1 MTDGILMSSVK
12 IGDVDMSF
20 LDFAG
25 QEEYD
30 YTHPLF
36 LKPEAVYLVVHNP
49 RTDGLQRTEEYF
61 DMIANKAPKAE
72 VIVVTTWAE
81 YTELSEEDKRSLRIN
96 HSTIVDIIAVDSKTG
111 KGIEK
116 LKTALLTAAI
126 KLPRLAKMVPPN
138 FVRLLNQLKPKEVAK
153 ELFCR
158 WGMLFE
164 LSNGDLVL
172 QPQVLAD

>member
-1 MTDGILMSSVK
+1 MTDGILICSVK

-49 RTDGLQRTEEYF
+49 RTDGLHRTEEFF
-61 DMIANKAPKAE
+61 DMIANKAPQAE
-72 VIVVTTWAE
+72 VIVEFCITYDSFAE
-81 YTELSEEDKRSLRIN
+81 KALTMSIDEDSL
-96 HSTIVDIIAVDSKTG
+96 K
-111 KGIEK
+111 
-116 LKTALLTAAI
+116 
-126 KLPRLAKMVPPN
+126 
-138 FVRLLNQLKPKEVAK
+138 VAK
-153 ELFCR
+153 ELFCH

-172 QPQVLAD
+172 QPQ